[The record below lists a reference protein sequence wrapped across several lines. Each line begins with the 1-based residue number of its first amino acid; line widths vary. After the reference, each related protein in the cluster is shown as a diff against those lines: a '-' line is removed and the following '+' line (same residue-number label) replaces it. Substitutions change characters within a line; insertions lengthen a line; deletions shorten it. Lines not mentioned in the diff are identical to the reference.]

1 MVSSLEYI
9 AFEHNATAAELV
21 RKTYD
26 TPPLAFVHSY
36 GCQQNV
42 NDGEKIKG
50 VLQDVGYGLCDNVE
64 HADLILFNTCAVR
77 EHAEQRVFGN
87 VGALKGLKENVIIG
101 KLIPAGTGLARYRN
115 ATVEPDK
122 AIRDT
127 IYPNFGLGG
136 EGTDSSFGDTD
147 LSDVDF
153 SNIDFGDLKLG
164 DDFNPDDFLDDNGGQ
179 TDLGDTL

>member
-1 MVSSLEYI
+1 MRYARI
-9 AFEHNATAAELV
+9 KNA
-21 RKTYD
+21 
-26 TPPLAFVHSY
+26 
-36 GCQQNV
+36 
-42 NDGEKIKG
+42 
-50 VLQDVGYGLCDNVE
+50 
-64 HADLILFNTCAVR
+64 
-77 EHAEQRVFGN
+77 
-87 VGALKGLKENVIIG
+87 
-101 KLIPAGTGLARYRN
+101 RN
-115 ATVEPDK
+115 HLHGSADK